1 MSVCL
6 VGLVVAIVFYVV
18 CFIATNSFI
27 ISAIPASLAL
37 VYFLFFAQPQLS
49 IYKKKLLYFKLTN
62 QFVNNFIISLS
73 IQPVMD
79 VAYENAMKSLNFDF
93 GNKLKGTEDLSSFE
107 KIKYLGNYFSF
118 HTYQVFVQ
126 VVDLWQE
133 QGGDILKMTHF
144 LTNQFREIDDYI
156 ITCKRMSEKKTVE
169 FIVLWTFALSILGII
184 RFALSQFY
192 TMIEGNKMF
201 LIGVVCIF
209 VLVLISTQILISKVA
224 HLDLKG
230 WKKYDK

>member
-1 MSVCL
+1 M
-6 VGLVVAIVFYVV
+6 
-18 CFIATNSFI
+18 
-27 ISAIPASLAL
+27 
-37 VYFLFFAQPQLS
+37 
-49 IYKKKLLYFKLTN
+49 
-62 QFVNNFIISLS
+62 
-73 IQPVMD
+73 
-79 VAYENAMKSLNFDF
+79 
-93 GNKLKGTEDLSSFE
+93 
-107 KIKYLGNYFSF
+107 
-118 HTYQVFVQ
+118 
-126 VVDLWQE
+126 VDLWQE

-169 FIVLWTFALSILGII
+169 FVVLWTFALSILGII

-201 LIGVVCIF
+201 LIGVICIF
-209 VLVLISTQILISKVA
+209 VLVLISTQILISKVT